1 MKPDAAINALSGLR
15 LAIGV
20 GAYAAPALTGKLF
33 GLEPRRNP
41 QSPYL
46 ARLFGVRDLAL
57 AGGTLASGGGDAR
70 RTWLIA
76 GLACDVADAGA
87 AWLGHRAGYLS
98 GGTALMLAAPA
109 VAAVAMGAVALSGG
123 ADDSRARR
131 LKRPDRQGACA
142 RYHTIGTP

>member
-1 MKPDAAINALSGLR
+1 MNATTAINALSGLR
-15 LAIGV
+15 FAVGV
-20 GAYAAPALTGKLF
+20 GAYAAPALTGQLF

-98 GGTALMLAAPA
+98 GETAVMLAAPA
-109 VAAVAMGAVALSGG
+109 VAAVAMGAVALSAGG
-123 ADDSRARR
+123 DDAAASPHA
-131 LKRPDRQGACA
+131 A
-142 RYHTIGTP
+142 